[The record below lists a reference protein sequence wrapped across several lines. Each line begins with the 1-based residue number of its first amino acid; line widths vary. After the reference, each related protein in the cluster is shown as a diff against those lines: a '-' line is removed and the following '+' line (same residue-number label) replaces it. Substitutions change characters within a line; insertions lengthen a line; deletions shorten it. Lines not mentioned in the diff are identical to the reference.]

1 MKRLSMST
9 CFFLPCCIKS
19 RALNVADLL
28 SHSVLI
34 DEVKDTFK
42 LSKVHFAGS

>member
-1 MKRLSMST
+1 MKHLSIST

-19 RALNVADLL
+19 KALNVADLL

-34 DEVKDTFK
+34 DEVKDKFK
-42 LSKVHFAGS
+42 FSKIHFAGS